1 MNGVTALTPKF
12 AAISVS
18 GAGTASVVAA
28 VTSKKIRVLAYS
40 LIASA
45 AMNVTWKSAST
56 SISGAM
62 PVAQNGGL
70 APGFCPVGI
79 METAAG
85 EALQLTTDAAGTVGG
100 QLTYVEV

>member
-1 MNGVTALTPKF
+1 
-12 AAISVS
+12 
-18 GAGTASVVAA
+18 
-28 VTSKKIRVLAYS
+28 
-40 LIASA
+40 
-45 AMNVTWKSAST
+45 
-56 SISGAM
+56 M